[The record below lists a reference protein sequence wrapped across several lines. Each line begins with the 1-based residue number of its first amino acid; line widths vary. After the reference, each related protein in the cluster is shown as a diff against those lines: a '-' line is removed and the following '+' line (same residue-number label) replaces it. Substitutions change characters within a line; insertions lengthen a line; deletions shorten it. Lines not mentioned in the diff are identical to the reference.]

1 MSKQIRSS
9 KAGPSRRTVLAGL
22 LAVAGACAFALP
34 RPALA
39 ADPLDAPR
47 DAGTVG
53 EGANG
58 YAIPREGAT
67 AETRALVDDI
77 NARRRAFYQQKAE
90 EQGVSMNAIQEIY
103 AKVIYDK
110 APSGWWF
117 RSESGNWVRK

>member
-1 MSKQIRSS
+1 MSKKIRSS
-9 KAGPSRRTVLAGL
+9 EAAVGRRGVLLGL
-22 LAVAGACAFALP
+22 SAAALAVTLHWP
-34 RPALA
+34 RAAIA

-53 EGANG
+53 EGADG
-58 YAIPREGAT
+58 YAIPRDGAT

-77 NARRRAFYQQKAE
+77 NSRRRAFYQQKAS
-90 EQGVSMNAIQEIY
+90 EQGVSVRAIQEIY

-117 RSESGNWVRK
+117 RSENGNWVRK